1 MKNATLM
8 DKVYHY
14 ILGTIIQTGIAPHY
28 TEIAQEFRVTVS
40 KGLDMLHELMKL
52 PLPNWLYP
60 NTDLIASFAPFNNQP
75 TAYRITINGD
85 QRWFA
90 Q

>member
-1 MKNATLM
+1 MGNSASM
-8 DKVYHY
+8 DQIYHY
-14 ILGTIIQTGIAPHY
+14 ILDTIIKTGVAPHY
-28 TEIAQEFRVTVS
+28 TEIAQEFRVSVA

-75 TAYRITINGD
+75 TAYRITIRGK

>member
-1 MKNATLM
+1 MKNVTLM
-8 DKVYHY
+8 DQVYHF
-14 ILGTIIQTGIAPHY
+14 ILNTIINTGIAPHY
-28 TEIAQEFRVTVS
+28 TQIAQEFNVS
-40 KGLDMLHELMKL
+40 MAKGLEMLHALMEL

-75 TAYRITINGD
+75 TAYRITIKNE